1 MSADRRPSHKWKST
15 VLGGLVILNALL
27 LAVLIMRHTPDTTAR
42 AAAGRPVGDVIAI
55 PGQLSGMSDGVVFL
69 YDPQGQR
76 LGVVAV
82 DSAAR
87 NPEVQS
93 VRPLPLDQLLNAP
106 AGVKGK

>member
-1 MSADRRPSHKWKST
+1 MSDRRPSQKWKST

-27 LAVLIMRHTPDTTAR
+27 LAVLVMRHTPDSTAR

-76 LGVVAV
+76 LGVIAV

-87 NPEVQS
+87 NPEVQA